1 VPRLTH
7 RLAGI
12 ASALAVLGILLAAIL
27 LGSGQAAFVKTYG
40 VSMNPVYYQG
50 DLVVV
55 SRADSYS
62 PGDIAAYHLVNG
74 EVALHRI
81 VGGDADGFTLKGDNN
96 ESVDVDHPA
105 AVDLIGKAVLHIPH
119 GGELLQR
126 LTTPPVLGLAAFA
139 LLAGAAPSLNRSRRR
154 RAARKESMSSSA
166 ASQKTLH
173 TVRAMFEAPFTVWTA
188 TATVLGIVTLGLGA
202 WAWTGP
208 ADAPARAG
216 TDAHMDFSY
225 SAEVPRTPAYDDTTV
240 RSPDPVF
247 RQVADDI
254 EVHYTY
260 QGPTATISPVAELST
275 PGGWH
280 TTVPLGDP
288 TDVSAGTHRGTV
300 KLDVAA
306 LEERAARAAKVTGL
320 PASPLTIEVVPAAT
334 GDGQDFR
341 PALELSVTPLQVSL
355 VDPAALSVAADKLET
370 AAPRA
375 LTLGAWQ
382 LSAGIARVVAPVSLL
397 LAIAALMVIAAN
409 ARRRPSRGEAEE
421 IRRRWPSLVI
431 PVQPVPSVSGR
442 PVIDVV
448 DFPTLAKLAE
458 RYGLLVLHWTRSGIE
473 TFIVQDDNTTYR
485 YRSGD
490 GVGAQPVA
498 TPAETA

>member
-1 VPRLTH
+1 MPSFPRL
-7 RLAGI
+7 LASA

-27 LGSGQAAFVKTYG
+27 LGSGQAAFVNTYG
-40 VSMNPVYYQG
+40 VSMNPLYHQG

-55 SRADSYS
+55 SRAESYS
-62 PGDIAAYHLVNG
+62 AGDIAAYHLVSG

-81 VGGDADGFTLKGDNN
+81 IAGDANGFTLKGDNN

-105 AVDLIGKAVLHIPH
+105 AVALIGKAVLHIPH
-119 GGELLQR
+119 GGKVLQT

-154 RAARKESMSSSA
+154 RAARKETMSSSA
-166 ASQKTLH
+166 ASQKTRH
-173 TVRAMFEAPFTVWTA
+173 TVRAMFEAPFTPWIATA
-188 TATVLGIVTLGLGA
+188 TALGVVAMGLGI

-208 ADAPARAG
+208 ADVPARAG
-216 TDAHMDFSY
+216 TEAHLDFSY
-225 SAEVPRTPAYDDTTV
+225 SAAVPRTPAYDDTTV

-247 RQVADDI
+247 RQVADNM

-260 QGPTATISPVAELST
+260 QGPAATIAPVAELST

-288 TDVSAGTHRGTV
+288 TEVSTGTYRGTV

-320 PASPLTIEVVPAAT
+320 PASPLAIMVVPAVT

-355 VDPAALSVAADKLET
+355 VDPAALSLAADKLET

-375 LTLGAWQ
+375 LTLGTWQ
-382 LSAGIARVVAPVSLL
+382 LSAGTARVIAPVLLL
-397 LAIAALMVIAAN
+397 LALAALMVIAAN
-409 ARRRPSRGEAEE
+409 ARRRPSRSEAEN

-431 PVQPVPSVSGR
+431 PVQPVPSVTGR

-498 TPAETA
+498 TPVENA